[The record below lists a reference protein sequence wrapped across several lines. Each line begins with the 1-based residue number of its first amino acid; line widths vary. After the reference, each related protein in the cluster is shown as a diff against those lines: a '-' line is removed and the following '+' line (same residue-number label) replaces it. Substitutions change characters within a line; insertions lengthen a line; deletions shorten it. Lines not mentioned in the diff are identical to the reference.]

1 MATGFPKRPRARPGS
16 LHSQGVFE
24 ELVARQDGVVSLAQA
39 AAHGYSADRVQRRVR
54 EGRWRRLHPRVV
66 LVGGHCLD
74 DAARVRAAWLWAG
87 DRSAVAGPAAARWH
101 GMLPRAPAVVDVTV
115 PAAVHVGPQPGI
127 RLRRR
132 DLPRED
138 VVTVRGVRLTGVALT
153 TLETAAVLP
162 DGPAFFDRALQR
174 HVPFGEVYGAY
185 CRGVG
190 RRDSAGIGPLLIAAA
205 DRADSAAERIVVR
218 LLRDA
223 GISGWVLGH
232 PFGPYLIDLA
242 FPEARLAVEIDGWAW
257 HVDQDRFVADRRKG
271 NALVRAGW
279 TVLRFTWLDLTR
291 SPGSVVAQ
299 IRAAL
304 T

>member
-1 MATGFPKRPRARPGS
+1 
-16 LHSQGVFE
+16 VFE

-66 LVGGHCLD
+66 LVGGHRLD

-87 DRSAVAGPAAARWH
+87 DRSVVAGPAAAHWH
-101 GMLPRAPAVVDVTV
+101 GMHARAPAVVDLTV
-115 PAAVHVGPQPGI
+115 PANVHLNPQPGV

-132 DLPRED
+132 DLPSQD
-138 VVTVRGVRLTGVALT
+138 VVTVRGVRVTGKALT
-153 TLETAAVLP
+153 TLETATALP
-162 DGPAFFDRALQR
+162 DGPTFLDRALQR
-174 HVPFGEVYGAY
+174 HVHFDEAYGAY

-205 DRADSAAERIVVR
+205 DRADSAAERLVVR
-218 LLRDA
+218 LLRGA
-223 GISGWVLGH
+223 GIDGWVLGH
-232 PFGPYLIDLA
+232 PFGPYLIDVA
-242 FPEARLAVEIDGWAW
+242 FPEAWLAVEIDGWAW
-257 HVDQDRFVADRRKG
+257 HVDQERFVADRRKG

-279 TVLRFTWLDLTR
+279 MVLRFTWHDLTR
-291 SPGSVVAQ
+291 SPASVLAQ

-304 T
+304 A